1 MERAAGK
8 ETVLKVI
15 TRGDESRRYEGRLP
29 DHGFFNS
36 RNSELPEL
44 PLRAWGRSDWR
55 SGASPMQRL
64 NTDR

>member
-36 RNSELPEL
+36 SNSELPEL
-44 PLRAWGRSDWR
+44 PLRAWGRSNWR
-55 SGASPMQRL
+55 TDASSMHRF
-64 NTDR
+64 NSER